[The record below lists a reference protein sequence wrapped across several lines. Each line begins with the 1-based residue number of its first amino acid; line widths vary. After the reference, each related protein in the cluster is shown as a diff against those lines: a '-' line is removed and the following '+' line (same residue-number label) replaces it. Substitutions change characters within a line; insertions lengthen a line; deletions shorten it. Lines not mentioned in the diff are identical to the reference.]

1 MRNKF
6 DEQILELNDA
16 MIEMGTMIENAIAGA
31 VTAIMDNDTDLAN
44 QIVDT
49 ADEMHQKERE
59 IEAMCLKLLLQQQP
73 VARDLRTISS
83 ALKMITDM
91 RRIGIQAGDICEVK
105 LTSESLEGGKLPD
118 YIKQIAKATIEMVD
132 DSIEAF
138 VKKDLELAY
147 KVAALDTKVD
157 NLFKQIKSDLIAA
170 IRNNSQGSE
179 QAIDILMIAK
189 YLEKIGDHA
198 NNISEWV
205 AFSITGRHR
214 K

>member
-6 DEQILELNDA
+6 DEQIEQLNA
-16 MIEMGTMIENAIAGA
+16 AMVNMGNMIEDSIAGA
-31 VTAIMDNDTDLAN
+31 VTAITENNTALEKKIADS
-44 QIVDT
+44 

-73 VARDLRTISS
+73 VAKDLRLISS

-91 RRIGIQAGDICEVK
+91 RRIGIQAADICEIA

-118 YIKQIAKATIEMVD
+118 YIKQIARATIEMVN
-132 DSIEAF
+132 DSLEAF

-147 KVAALDTKVD
+147 KVAELDTRVD
-157 NLFKQIKSDLIAA
+157 NLFKQIKSDLIEA

-205 AFSITGRHR
+205 AFSITGQHR

>member
-6 DEQILELNDA
+6 DEQIAQLNA
-16 MIEMGTMIENAIAGA
+16 AIVNMGNMIEDSIAGA
-31 VTAIMDNDTDLAN
+31 VTAITENDTELEKKIAES
-44 QIVDT
+44 

-59 IEAMCLKLLLQQQP
+59 IEGMCLKLLLQQQP

-91 RRIGIQAGDICEVK
+91 RRIGIQAADICEIA
-105 LTSESLEGGKLPD
+105 LTSESLEGGKLPV
-118 YIKQIAKATIEMVD
+118 YIKQIARATIEMVN
-132 DSIEAF
+132 DSLEAF

-147 KVAALDTKVD
+147 KVAELDTRVD
-157 NLFKQIKSDLIAA
+157 NLFKQIKSDLIEA

-205 AFSITGRHR
+205 AFSITGQHR

>member
-6 DEQILELNDA
+6 DEQILELNNA

-73 VARDLRTISS
+73 VASDLRTISS

-132 DSIEAF
+132 DSVEAF

-170 IRNNSQGSE
+170 IRNNSHGSE